1 MQALLA
7 RVQDERE
14 ALRTEIDAVPQA
26 LDELRRRRVQ
36 AQAKLDTR
44 ATRRA
49 AKATLRLADREEAR
63 LQGVA
68 SRARLQ
74 RFERRVVP
82 FMRAQNELLAEAQ
95 QRHDDAMATSQRL
108 PGGRKRIRLDTAGSW
123 ASQATQQD
131 GTVVRAFMTELQG
144 LPCRVQPEASDVC
157 AECGGRMLMNDRKAT
172 MCCNECGRSAP
183 HIDLTI
189 CSSAQRGDVEFVSQ
203 TYKRS
208 NHFLEWLNQC
218 QAKESTRV
226 GDDVL
231 VRVMQELYDRG
242 LRRNSEVT
250 STSVRAALKQLRLRQ
265 QYEHVCQITCRINGE
280 PPPRLLPVVE
290 ERLRLMFLA
299 VQAPFERVKGKRK
312 NFLSYAYTLTQFL
325 ALLGADLS
333 PVRNFG
339 FTLLK
344 GKDKL
349 DKQNVIY
356 EKICA
361 QLNWQFSPVAHTG

>member
-7 RVQDERE
+7 RVDEERATLRNEIASVPSALEELADRRE
-14 ALRTEIDAVPQA
+14 RA
-26 LDELRRRRVQ
+26 RVQ
-36 AQAKLDTR
+36 LASR
-44 ATRRA
+44 ATRRT
-49 AKATLRLADREEAR
+49 AKAALRLADREETR

-68 SRARLQ
+68 SRSRLQ

-95 QRHDDAMATSQRL
+95 EKQDDAVATSQRL

-144 LPCRVQPEASDVC
+144 HPCRVQPEASDVC

-172 MCCNECGRSAP
+172 MCCTECGSSAP

-226 GDDVL
+226 EDDVL

-242 LRRNSEVT
+242 LRRNAEVN
-250 STSVRAALKQLRLRQ
+250 SVSVRAALKQLRLRQ
-265 QYEHVCQITCRINGE
+265 QYEHVCQIACRINGE

-325 ALLGADLS
+325 ALLGADMTS
-333 PVRNFG
+333 VPNFG

-349 DKQNVIY
+349 EKQNIIY
-356 EKICA
+356 EKICS
-361 QLNWQFSPVAHTG
+361 QLNWRFSPVVHGG